1 MTVYLDTCSIQRPFD
16 DQSQL
21 RVAME
26 SEAVLRVIQLVE
38 QGDLDL
44 FASETLRIEPG
55 QNPHSRRRRFAF
67 GVLALA
73 TRVVETD
80 SQIESRARQYG
91 DMGLRPF
98 DALHLS
104 SAVEAEADVFCTTDD
119 RLLRRGSETE
129 TERTRVLTP
138 VALIEEIESRT
149 LRLNHLTSST
159 TKPSSC

>member
-26 SEAVLRVIQLVE
+26 SEAVLRAIQLVE

-44 FASETLRIEPG
+44 LASETLRIETE

-80 SQIESRARQYG
+80 SQIESRARQYE
-91 DMGLRPF
+91 DIGLRPF

-104 SAVEAEADVFCTTDD
+104 SAVEAGADMFCTTDD
-119 RLLRRGSETE
+119 QLLRRGSEAE

-138 VALIEEIESRT
+138 VSLIEEIES
-149 LRLNHLTSST
+149 
-159 TKPSSC
+159 

>member
-38 QGDLDL
+38 QGDLNL
-44 FASETLRIEPG
+44 LASETLRIETE

-73 TRVVETD
+73 TRFVETD
-80 SQIESRARQYG
+80 SQIESRARQYE
-91 DMGLRPF
+91 DIGLRPF

-119 RLLRRGSETE
+119 QLLRCGSEAE
-129 TERTRVLTP
+129 TERTQVVPP
-138 VALIEEIESRT
+138 VALIEEIES
-149 LRLNHLTSST
+149 
-159 TKPSSC
+159 

>member
-26 SEAVLRVIQLVE
+26 SEAVLRAIQLVE
-38 QGDLDL
+38 QGNLDL
-44 FASETLRIEPG
+44 LAFETLRIETE

-80 SQIESRARQYG
+80 SQIESRARRYE
-91 DMGLRPF
+91 DIGLRPF

-104 SAVEAEADVFCTTDD
+104 SAVEADMFCTTDD
-119 RLLRRGSETE
+119 QLLRRGREAE
-129 TERTRVLTP
+129 TERTRVLTL
-138 VALIEEIESRT
+138 VALIEEIES
-149 LRLNHLTSST
+149 
-159 TKPSSC
+159 

>member
-26 SEAVLRVIQLVE
+26 SEAVLRAIQLVE

-44 FASETLRIEPG
+44 LASETLRIETE

-73 TRVVETD
+73 TRFVETD
-80 SQIESRARQYG
+80 SQIESRARQYENT
-91 DMGLRPF
+91 GLRPF

-119 RLLRRGSETE
+119 QLLRRRSEAE
-129 TERTRVLTP
+129 TERTQVVPP
-138 VALIEEIESRT
+138 VALIEEIES
-149 LRLNHLTSST
+149 
-159 TKPSSC
+159 

>member
-38 QGDLDL
+38 QGDLNL
-44 FASETLRIEPG
+44 LASETLRIETE

-73 TRVVETD
+73 TRFVETD
-80 SQIESRARQYG
+80 SQIESRARQYE
-91 DMGLRPF
+91 DIGLRPF

-119 RLLRRGSETE
+119 QLLRRRSEAE
-129 TERTRVLTP
+129 TERTQVVPP
-138 VALIEEIESRT
+138 VALIEEIES
-149 LRLNHLTSST
+149 
-159 TKPSSC
+159 

>member
-38 QGDLDL
+38 QGDLNL
-44 FASETLRIEPG
+44 LASETLRIETE

-73 TRVVETD
+73 TRFVETD
-80 SQIESRARQYG
+80 SQIESRARQYE
-91 DMGLRPF
+91 DIGLHPF

-119 RLLRRGSETE
+119 QLLRRRSEAE
-129 TERTRVLTP
+129 TERTQVVPP
-138 VALIEEIESRT
+138 VALIEEIES
-149 LRLNHLTSST
+149 
-159 TKPSSC
+159 

>member
-26 SEAVLRVIQLVE
+26 SEAVLRAIQLVE

-44 FASETLRIEPG
+44 LASETLRIETE
-55 QNPHSRRRRFAF
+55 QNPHSRRRRFAV
-67 GVLALA
+67 GVLGLA
-73 TRVVETD
+73 TRFVETD
-80 SQIESRARQYG
+80 SQIESRARQYEEI
-91 DMGLRPF
+91 GLRPF

-104 SAVEAEADVFCTTDD
+104 SAVEAGADIFCTTDD
-119 RLLRRGSETE
+119 QLLRRGSDAE

-138 VALIEEIESRT
+138 VALIEEIES
-149 LRLNHLTSST
+149 
-159 TKPSSC
+159 

>member
-1 MTVYLDTCSIQRPFD
+1 MLIYLDTCSIQRPFD

-21 RVAME
+21 RIAME
-26 SEAVLRVIQLVE
+26 SEAVLRAIQLVE

-44 FASETLRIEPG
+44 LASEPLQIEVG

-73 TRVVETD
+73 TRFVETD
-80 SQIESRARQYG
+80 SQIESRARQYE
-91 DMGLRPF
+91 DAGLRPF

-104 SAVEAEADVFCTTDD
+104 SAVEAEADMFCTTDD
-119 RLLRRGSETE
+119 QLLRRGSEAE

-138 VALIEEIESRT
+138 IVLIEEIES
-149 LRLNHLTSST
+149 
-159 TKPSSC
+159 